1 MDDLR
6 PLLTRRVTKSTARK
20 SSGVTGPEGARPAA
34 KIVLWVM
41 KMKFALAFLMMN
53 LICLSGITQDV
64 SSAKLADA
72 AELQQHETLLRLL
85 AAKADVNATQVDGMT
100 ALHWAAYHDDSKMS
114 DALLLAGA
122 DANAKNRY
130 AVTPLS
136 LACTNGNPDMVAALL
151 KHGANSN
158 ATLQG
163 GETALMTAARTGE
176 LKCVQLLLKHG
187 AEVNAR
193 ERKGQ
198 SAILWAASEGHANV
212 VSELIAAGADKN
224 DQLPSG
230 FNPLFFAVRAGKTSV
245 VEALLKDGVDVN
257 QVLNSPTGGKAP
269 RKGTSPLMI
278 AVENGHFELAIR
290 LVDAGANPNDER
302 SGYTALHAISWVRKP
317 NRGDGE
323 DGDPAP
329 LGSGS
334 MESLRFVRE
343 LVARGANVNLRL
355 ERGSSGRGKLSRQGA
370 TPLIMA
376 AVTADLPLLKTLVE
390 LGADPQIPNEAHAT
404 ALLAAAGVGSLAP
417 GEEAGTEAEVLES
430 LDYLLKLG
438 ANIDAVDDHGET
450 AMHGAAYKS
459 LPKVVAF
466 LSERGA
472 KVDVWNRCNAFGWTP
487 LSIASG
493 TRVGNFKPEPATMA
507 AIELVLAQAGVKPAS
522 PRAAG
527 IDIYQGKTVST
538 KQTADAKP
546 AADLATE
553 LKNILQK
560 QSESWNRGD
569 IPAFMGAYWKSER
582 LTFSSGG
589 KTTRGWEA
597 TRDRYLKNYPDKKT
611 MGTLEFTEL
620 EVQLLDDSVALMLG
634 RWHLTRD
641 EPVGGNFS
649 LVWHKIE
656 GKWVIVHDHS
666 SSETP

>member
-1 MDDLR
+1 MKLV
-6 PLLTRRVTKSTARK
+6 LASFLV
-20 SSGVTGPEGARPAA
+20 
-34 KIVLWVM
+34 IVVCLDG
-41 KMKFALAFLMMN
+41 FA
-53 LICLSGITQDV
+53 QDV
-64 SSAKLADA
+64 TSVNLADA
-72 AELQQHETLLRLL
+72 AELQQHETLLQLL
-85 AAKADVNATQVDGMT
+85 ATNADVNATQVDGMT
-100 ALHWAAYHDDSKMS
+100 ALHWAAYHDDLKTSVT
-114 DALLLAGA
+114 LLAAGA

-130 AVTPLS
+130 GVTPLS
-136 LACTNGNPDMVAALL
+136 LACTNGNPNVVVALL
-151 KHGANSN
+151 KHGANAN
-158 ATLQG
+158 ATLSG
-163 GETALMTAARTGE
+163 GETCLMTAARTGNLE
-176 LKCVQLLLKHG
+176 CVQLLLKHG
-187 AEVNAR
+187 VDLNAR

-198 SAILWAASEGHANV
+198 SAIQWAAAEGHANV
-212 VSELIAAGADKN
+212 VAELIAAGADAN
-224 DQLPSG
+224 DSLPSG
-230 FNPLFFAVRAGKTSV
+230 FNPLFFAVRAGRASV
-245 VEALLKDGVDVN
+245 VETLLKHGIDVN
-257 QVLNSPTGGKAP
+257 QILKSPTGGKAP
-269 RKGTSPLMI
+269 RKGTSPLMM

-302 SGYTALHAISWVRKP
+302 SGYTALHALSWVRKP

-329 LGSGS
+329 QGSGS

-343 LVARGANVNLRL
+343 LVARGANVNFRL

-376 AVTADLPLLKTLVE
+376 AATADLPLLKTLVD
-390 LGADPQIPNEAHAT
+390 LGADPMITNEEHAT
-404 ALLAAAGVGSLAP
+404 ALMATAGVGSLAP
-417 GEEAGTEAEVLES
+417 GEEAGTESEVLEC

-472 KVDVWNRCNAFGWTP
+472 KVDVWNRCNEYGWTP

-493 TRVGNFKPEPATMA
+493 TRVGNFKPEPETMA
-507 AIELVLAQAGVKPAS
+507 AIELALAQAGVQPAA

-527 IDIYQGKTVST
+527 FDIYQTKTVST
-538 KQTADAKP
+538 KPNTDAKP
-546 AADLATE
+546 DAKPDADLATK
-553 LKNILQK
+553 LKNVLQT
-560 QSESWNRGD
+560 QADSWNQGD
-569 IPAFMGAYWKSER
+569 IPAFMEAYWRSEQ

-589 KTTRGWEA
+589 KTTRGWDA

-611 MGTLEFTEL
+611 MGVLKFSEL
-620 EVQLLDDSVALMLG
+620 EVQLLDDSAALMLG

-641 EPVGGNFS
+641 QPVGGNFS
-649 LVWHKIE
+649 LVWQKIA